1 MLLWGMND
9 IKAAFTKR
17 EFKVLLEQVLV
28 GSILQLDSD
37 EKKTLEIKALMQKLL
52 KVAREAKVYQTIEYD
67 ELQDELFM
75 PIEVEDDVLEM
86 IEDYEEDIFMD
97 KLLDEF
103 VARDIQKKYNPRMLA
118 NMTEEKY
125 MELYAI
131 EEEKYIREIDKNGLE
146 KLKFI

>member
-1 MLLWGMND
+1 MND
-9 IKAAFTKR
+9 IKTAFTKR

-37 EKKTLEIKALMQKLL
+37 EKKTAEITALMQKLL

-86 IEDYEEDIFMD
+86 IDDYDEDIFME
-97 KLLDEF
+97 KLFDEF

-125 MELYAI
+125 NELYAI
-131 EEEKYIREIDKNGLE
+131 EEEKYIKEIEENGLE
-146 KLKFI
+146 KLRFL

>member
-1 MLLWGMND
+1 MND
-9 IKAAFTKR
+9 IKTAFTKR

-37 EKKTLEIKALMQKLL
+37 EKKTLEITALMQKLL

-86 IEDYEEDIFMD
+86 IDDYDEDIFME
-97 KLLDEF
+97 KLFDEF

-125 MELYAI
+125 NELYAI
-131 EEEKYIREIDKNGLE
+131 EEEKYIKEIEENGLE
-146 KLKFI
+146 KLRFL

>member
-1 MLLWGMND
+1 MND

-17 EFKVLLEQVLV
+17 EFKVLLEQMLV

-37 EKKTLEIKALMQKLL
+37 EKKTAEINALMQKLL
-52 KVAREAKVYQTIEYD
+52 KVARDAKVYQTIEYD
-67 ELQDELFM
+67 ELQDEFFM

-86 IEDYEEDIFMD
+86 IDDYDEDIFME
-97 KLLDEF
+97 KLFDEF

-125 MELYAI
+125 NELYAI
-131 EEEKYIREIDKNGLE
+131 EEEKYIKEINENGLE
-146 KLKFI
+146 KLRFL

>member
-1 MLLWGMND
+1 MND

>member
-1 MLLWGMND
+1 MND
-9 IKAAFTKR
+9 IKTAFTKR

-37 EKKTLEIKALMQKLL
+37 EKKTAEITALMQKLL

-86 IEDYEEDIFMD
+86 IDDYDEDIFME
-97 KLLDEF
+97 KLFDEF

-125 MELYAI
+125 NELYAI
-131 EEEKYIREIDKNGLE
+131 EEEKYIKEIEENGLE
-146 KLKFI
+146 KLRFI

>member
-1 MLLWGMND
+1 MND

-103 VARDIQKKYNPRMLA
+103 VARDIQKKYNP
-118 NMTEEKY
+118 
-125 MELYAI
+125 
-131 EEEKYIREIDKNGLE
+131 KYIREIDKNGLE

>member
-1 MLLWGMND
+1 MNE
-9 IKAAFTKR
+9 IKAEFTKR
-17 EFKVLLEQVLV
+17 EFKVLLEQVFV

-37 EKKTLEIKALMQKLL
+37 EKKDAEIKALLQKLL
-52 KVAREAKVYQTIEYD
+52 KVARTAKVYQTIEYD
-67 ELQDELFM
+67 ELQGELFM
-75 PIEVEDDVLEM
+75 PIEVEDDVIEM

-125 MELYAI
+125 MELYTI

-146 KLKFI
+146 NLKFI